1 MGGTAGKTLLAL
13 MLAALLALAAVGCGG
28 SSNDSS
34 TAGTVTTGAS
44 ETTPSSQEDDDHG
57 SAEKQPGDDK
67 GGSKQ
72 SDDESSS
79 DGSQSSSAGEGSAP
93 FRTKGGDNSIQ
104 NFGDEADA
112 SEREAAEANVTAY
125 LEARA
130 KGDWAK
136 SCENLAAGAI
146 KPLEQLAQ
154 SSPQLKGKGCAA
166 IIGALSAQ
174 LPASSRANPLTQGIA
189 SLRIE
194 GDQGFALFHGPHG
207 TDYFIPLAKEGDQWK
222 VAALAASE
230 FP

>member
-1 MGGTAGKTLLAL
+1 

-28 SSNDSS
+28 GSDDSS
-34 TAGTVTTGAS
+34 TAAPATTGAG
-44 ETTPSSQEDDDHG
+44 ETTSSSQGGEDHG
-57 SAEKQPGDDK
+57 SAERQPGDDK

-72 SDDESSS
+72 GGDDSSS
-79 DGSQSSSAGEGSAP
+79 GGSQSSSAGEGSAP

-104 NFGDEADA
+104 DFGDEAD
-112 SEREAAEANVTAY
+112 SGEREAAETNIEAY

-136 SCENLAAGAI
+136 SCEMLAAGAI

-166 IIGALSAQ
+166 IIGALSSQ
-174 LPASSRANPLTQGIA
+174 LPASSRANPLTQGVA